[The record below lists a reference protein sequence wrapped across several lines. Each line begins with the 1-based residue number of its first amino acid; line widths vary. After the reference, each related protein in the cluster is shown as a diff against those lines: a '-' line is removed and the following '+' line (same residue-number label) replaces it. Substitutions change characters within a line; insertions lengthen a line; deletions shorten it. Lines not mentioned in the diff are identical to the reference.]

1 MSCTLPVGRFRR
13 IDFPP
18 CAAHGTESAL
28 QCLWTLYT
36 SRPRC
41 HRRALFKSGERSAV
55 DRAECPLHSKM
66 PFDRATFGRLGWG
79 RYSSCRL
86 AADLDT
92 VLCCAVCHAMARSR
106 VHGVGSW
113 SDKSTN
119 NKQISIPVLLACVS
133 SDTQAADPK
142 GRPVKSQIKF
152 SQRFPSHGSIGT
164 HKLRQQTSGITNPV
178 ALFPA
183 SCADQCKNK
192 P

>member
-1 MSCTLPVGRFRR
+1 MSCTLPVGRFGR

-92 VLCCAVCHAMARSR
+92 VLASTVLCVTRWRALGCTALDRGTTKARII
-106 VHGVGSW
+106 
-113 SDKSTN
+113 N
-119 NKQISIPVLLACVS
+119 
-133 SDTQAADPK
+133 
-142 GRPVKSQIKF
+142 KSQF
-152 SQRFPSHGSIGT
+152 LFFLRVFPRIR
-164 HKLRQQTSGITNPV
+164 KEQTQK
-178 ALFPA
+178 
-183 SCADQCKNK
+183 ADQ
-192 P
+192 